1 MKKVLTSIAAVL
13 IAVVTTATVA
23 QAQEQVTGNI
33 VGGNWS
39 GVVPY
44 SGTGAGYSGGNVPGY
59 NSSNNT
65 IYFGYTQSTVAQT
78 IAINQAL
85 QGSGILVNGYNW
97 SWTITNGNIGGT
109 TSAPGNLTAN
119 INTFSNTGSLLHN
132 FSQSYSGIINNQTF
146 SGSQT
151 YTNPYQ
157 LGNLGNLSVQFSG
170 KDGSFWAGYYGP
182 QVSNVSIGLRYGAD
196 PCTVDPQSSPTCPNY
211 RTYYTMYDDTY
222 AHVPLPFAFPF
233 YGRLFTNSWM
243 HSNGLVSFLD
253 PLSTTEPNAGQWA
266 YCCGGPDLSQNTSG
280 HGPMF
285 NYVIAP
291 FWTDLYP
298 DQDSRIYTTK
308 GSNWIKYHWDSVP
321 DISNSAN
328 RNTFNLELGSSG
340 SIAAA
345 YGNIMSQQQV
355 TAGTIGN
362 LGLGEKTHSFFGIP
376 GTMGINNWSL
386 TGTQAAD
393 CSNPLINPNCPGYA
407 EAYFNQQCTVN
418 ALYNPSCPGYAAAYF
433 TQQCTANPLY
443 NVNCPGYAT
452 AYYNYQCSANPLYHT
467 GCPGYEQAYFTQQC
481 TANPL
486 YSVNC
491 SGYQTAYFNQQC
503 SLNPL
508 YDSRCP
514 GYADAYYVQQ
524 CTANPL
530 YDVGCTGYAQ
540 AYFTQQC
547 NLDGLYDRSC
557 PNYAEAF
564 AKKNIL
570 NIGSTSPSTGT
581 TTTESSTISTGST
594 IVLAQANSDPV
605 AQAAPVVA
613 DPVVNN
619 VVTTRSTATNSEA
632 SPAAAVRLTQP
643 APAATTTAVTAAAA
657 AQEKKEEKKTE
668 EKKEEKK
675 SESSGSTT
683 ASSSSSTDNK
693 NEPKSNR
700 QALAERRL
708 EAARAKAVEE
718 GKNLAGK
725 MGEAATME
733 AQVAVQNVVVQAM
746 GFTPGFD
753 AYGKVVMPDAAGY
766 RPFEIY
772 KGQRN
777 VDNPAGRRFM
787 TGSDRLHT
795 EMVDQQYNL
804 TK

>member
-1 MKKVLTSIAAVL
+1 MKNILTSIAAVFV
-13 IAVVTTATVA
+13 AVIFTAAVA
-23 QAQEQVTGNI
+23 QAQEQVTGNVI
-33 VGGNWS
+33 GNNWT

-44 SGTGAGYSGGNVPGY
+44 SGTGAGFSGGNVPGY

-85 QGSGILVNGYNW
+85 QGSGIMVNGYNW
-97 SWTITNGNIGGT
+97 SWTISNGT
-109 TSAPGNLTAN
+109 ASTPGNLTAN
-119 INTFSNTGSLLHN
+119 VNTFSNTGSLLHN
-132 FSQSYSGIINNQTF
+132 FTQSYSGVINNQTF

-151 YTNPYQ
+151 YTTPYQ
-157 LGNLGNLSVQFSG
+157 VGNLGNLSVQFSG

-182 QVSNVSIGLRYGAD
+182 QVSNVSIGLRYAPD
-196 PCTVDPQSSPTCPNY
+196 PCSVDPQSSPTCPGY
-211 RTYYTMYDDTY
+211 RTYYTFGDDTY
-222 AHVPLPFAFPF
+222 ANVPLPFTFPF

-243 HSNGLVSFLD
+243 HSNGVVSFLD
-253 PLSTTEPNAGQWA
+253 PMTPIDGGPNPGAWA
-266 YCCGGPDLSQNTSG
+266 YCCGGPDLSQNTIG
-280 HGPMF
+280 YGAQF
-285 NYVIAP
+285 NYTIAP

-298 DQDSRIYTTK
+298 GSTSQFYTTK
-308 GSNWIKYHWDSVP
+308 SSNHIRYHWDNIP
-321 DISNSAN
+321 DISNSN
-328 RNTFNLELGSSG
+328 NLNTFSLELRPSG
-340 SIAAA
+340 YIGAT
-345 YGNIMSQQQV
+345 YGTIMSQQQV
-355 TAGTIGN
+355 TIGTIGD
-362 LGLGEKTHSFFGIP
+362 LRLGEKTHNFFGVPIP
-376 GTMGINNWSL
+376 GTIGNWSL
-386 TGTQAAD
+386 NSTQAAD
-393 CSNPLINPNCPGYA
+393 CSNPLVNPYCPGYA
-407 EAYFNQQCTVN
+407 EAYFNQQCTIS

-433 TQQCTANPLY
+433 TQQCSANPLY

-452 AYYNYQCSANPLYHT
+452 AYYNYQCSVNPLYHT

-491 SGYQTAYFNQQC
+491 SGY
-503 SLNPL
+503 
-508 YDSRCP
+508 
-514 GYADAYYVQQ
+514 ADAYYVQQ

-530 YDVGCTGYAQ
+530 YDSGCTGYAQ
-540 AYFTQQC
+540 AYFNQQC
-547 NLDGLYDRSC
+547 NLDGLYDRTC

-570 NIGSTSPSTGT
+570 NIGNTSPSTGT
-581 TTTESSTISTGST
+581 NTNVTSGSTTT
-594 IVLAQANSDPV
+594 IVLAQANNDPV
-605 AQAAPVVA
+605 AQAAPIVA

-643 APAATTTAVTAAAA
+643 APATTTAVTTAAV
-657 AQEKKEEKKTE
+657 AQEKKEEKKAE
-668 EKKEEKK
+668 EKKAEEKK
-675 SESSGSTT
+675 SDSSSSTT
-683 ASSSSSTDNK
+683 AAASSNTDNK

-753 AYGKVVMPDAAGY
+753 AYGRATIPDSVGY

-777 VDNPAGRRFM
+777 IDTPSARRLLS
-787 TGSDRLHT
+787 GSDRLHN
-795 EMVDQQYNL
+795 EMVDQQYNRGR
-804 TK
+804 

>member
-1 MKKVLTSIAAVL
+1 MSRILKRIASHFGALVVLSFCSFSYSN
-13 IAVVTTATVA
+13 
-23 QAQEQVTGNI
+23 AQEQVTGNI
-33 VGGNWS
+33 IGNNWT
-39 GVVPY
+39 GTVPY
-44 SGTGAGYSGGNVPGY
+44 SGTGAGFSGGNQPGY
-59 NSSNNT
+59 NSGNNT

-97 SWTITNGNIGGT
+97 SWTISNGT
-109 TSAPGNLTAN
+109 MSTPGNLTAN
-119 INTFSNTGSLLHN
+119 INTFSSTGSLLHN
-132 FSQSYSGIINNQTF
+132 FTQSYGGVISNQTF

-157 LGNLGNLSVQFSG
+157 IGNLGNLSVEFSG

-182 QVSNVSIGLRYGAD
+182 QVSNVNIGLRYAPD
-196 PCTVDPQSSPTCPNY
+196 PCAVDPQSSPSCPGY

-222 AHVPLPFAFPF
+222 AHVPLPFGFPF
-233 YGRLFTNSWM
+233 YGRTFTNSWI

-253 PLSTTEPNAGQWA
+253 PMSTTEPNAGGWA
-266 YCCGGPDLSQNTSG
+266 YCCGGFDLSQNTTS

-298 DQDSRIYTTK
+298 DQNSSIYTTK

-328 RNTFNLELGSSG
+328 RNTFNLQLGSSG

-355 TAGTIGN
+355 TIGTIGN
-362 LGLGEKTHSFFGIP
+362 LGLNEKTYNFFGIP
-376 GTMGINNWSL
+376 GTAGISNWNL
-386 TGTQAAD
+386 NGTQAAD
-393 CSNPLINPNCPGYA
+393 CSNPLLNPLCPGYA
-407 EAYFNQQCTVN
+407 EAYLQQQCTIS

-452 AYYNYQCSANPLYHT
+452 AYYNYQCSADPLYHT

-486 YSVNC
+486 YSINC
-491 SGYQTAYFNQQC
+491 S
-503 SLNPL
+503 
-508 YDSRCP
+508 

-530 YDVGCTGYAQ
+530 YDSGCTGYAQ
-540 AYFTQQC
+540 AYA
-547 NLDGLYDRSC
+547 LKYVI
-557 PNYAEAF
+557 A
-564 AKKNIL
+564 
-570 NIGSTSPSTGT
+570 SPSTSTST
-581 TTTESSTISTGST
+581 TTTESSSTST
-594 IVLAQANSDPV
+594 TTVVLAQASSDPV
-605 AQAAPVVA
+605 AQAAPIVA
-613 DPVVNN
+613 DPVVNS

-643 APAATTTAVTAAAA
+643 APAATSAVTTAVA
-657 AQEKKEEKKTE
+657 AQEKKEEKKA
-668 EKKEEKK
+668 EEKK
-675 SESSGSTT
+675 SDSTGSTT
-683 ASSSSSTDNK
+683 AAASSNTDNK

-753 AYGKVVMPDAAGY
+753 TYGKVVMPDAAGY

-777 VDNPAGRRFM
+777 IDTPAARRLLG
-787 TGSDRLHT
+787 GSDRLHS
-795 EMVDQQYNL
+795 EMVDQQYNRGQ
-804 TK
+804 